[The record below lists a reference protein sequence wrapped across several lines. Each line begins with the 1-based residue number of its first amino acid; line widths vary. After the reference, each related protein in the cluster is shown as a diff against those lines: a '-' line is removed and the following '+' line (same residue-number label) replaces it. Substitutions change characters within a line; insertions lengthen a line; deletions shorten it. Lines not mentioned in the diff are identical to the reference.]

1 MASFWNKSQ
10 SAGKKIILCLVTKFR
25 ISFTYS
31 RLYVR
36 STMARSIKVADEIYT
51 ELGRYGNRD
60 ESWNDVLARV
70 LAHVDED
77 AALEDRDNRK
87 TTHDSHQTRAE
98 DSALDQ
104 LSDGTVV
111 RHRYQRGDYSGEM
124 VEATVQ
130 GGRLS
135 VKGDTQK
142 TRSPSGAARV
152 ADKQLRGDDARGEGY
167 NGWTWW
173 EYETED
179 GDWESINEL
188 TEG

>member
-1 MASFWNKSQ
+1 M
-10 SAGKKIILCLVTKFR
+10 
-25 ISFTYS
+25 Y
-31 RLYVR
+31 
-36 STMARSIKVADEIYT
+36 MARSIKMADDLYQK
-51 ELGRYGNRD
+51 LGRFGNRD

-77 AALEDRDNRK
+77 AALEDRNNRA
-87 TTHDSHQTRAE
+87 TTHDSQTAEAE
-98 DSALDQ
+98 DSALSQ

-130 GGRLS
+130 AGRLS
-135 VKGDTQK
+135 VEGDTQE
-142 TRSPSGAARV
+142 TRSPTGAARV

-179 GDWESINEL
+179 GDWEPINEL

>member
-1 MASFWNKSQ
+1 
-10 SAGKKIILCLVTKFR
+10 
-25 ISFTYS
+25 
-31 RLYVR
+31 
-36 STMARSIKVADEIYT
+36 MARSIKVSDDLYQ
-51 ELGRYGNRD
+51 ELGHFGNRD

-77 AALEDRDNRK
+77 AALEDRDNRA
-87 TTHDSHQTRAE
+87 TGYSSQGAE
-98 DSALDQ
+98 AADSALSE

-111 RHRYQRGDYSGEM
+111 RHRYQRGEYSGET

-135 VKGDTQK
+135 VGGDTQE
-142 TRSPSGAARV
+142 TRSPTGAARV

-179 GDWESINEL
+179 GDWEPITEL
-188 TEG
+188 AEG